1 MLSPHREHCP
11 LLLHETLSTL
21 TPQFRP
27 TPPSPVPEPTVTFE
41 HAQAVPGSQSTS
53 TAVPQPSSLGPPMT
67 PGDIPLPGPNPP
79 LTSKGP
85 WRSPYAS
92 LENSPSPTPLALPD
106 PPTPLPPSPPNPLSP
121 TLRTSQTLTT
131 PSEDTMSSGFS
142 IAPFNGDKKNYWTS
156 VWQLNFM
163 FLAEHL
169 KYDMHEKK
177 ILFTLNQMKGRYA
190 EEWANMVMER
200 YIMDST
206 MLTTWDAFKSRLD
219 VKFADVVEKESM
231 YL

>member
-1 MLSPHREHCP
+1 ML
-11 LLLHETLSTL
+11 
-21 TPQFRP
+21 QFRLMP
-27 TPPSPVPEPTVTFE
+27 LSPVPKPTITFE

-53 TAVPQPSSLGPPMT
+53 TAVSQPLSPMPMPRDT
-67 PGDIPLPGPNPP
+67 LAPGPALPP
-79 LTSKGP
+79 ASEGT

-92 LENSPSPTPLALPD
+92 LKNSLSPRPPALPD

-163 FLAEHL
+163 FLTEHL

-206 MLTTWDAFKSRLD
+206 MLTTWDAFKSRL
-219 VKFADVVEKESM
+219 
-231 YL
+231 

>member
-1 MLSPHREHCP
+1 
-11 LLLHETLSTL
+11 
-21 TPQFRP
+21 
-27 TPPSPVPEPTVTFE
+27 
-41 HAQAVPGSQSTS
+41 
-53 TAVPQPSSLGPPMT
+53 
-67 PGDIPLPGPNPP
+67 
-79 LTSKGP
+79 
-85 WRSPYAS
+85 
-92 LENSPSPTPLALPD
+92 
-106 PPTPLPPSPPNPLSP
+106 
-121 TLRTSQTLTT
+121 
-131 PSEDTMSSGFS
+131 MSSGFS

-231 YL
+231 YLELMKLQKKGSSVLEFFTQFDYLVGKAGLTEDRHNDLLITILEPTLNYVITDWIYARAKLPVRYQDWKRKAIDIGGMLQRRNAVRPPHPVYMAPKLPEHRPPLHPT